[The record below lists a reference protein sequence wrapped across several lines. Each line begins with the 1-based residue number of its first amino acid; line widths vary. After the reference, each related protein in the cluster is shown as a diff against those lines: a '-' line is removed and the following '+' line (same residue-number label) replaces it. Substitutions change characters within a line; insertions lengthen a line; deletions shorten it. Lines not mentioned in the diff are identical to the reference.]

1 MYTPILEMNLTTVN
15 NIIKTPRITGLLFFM
30 YLLLVQSFLCDVA
43 LAETKNKKEI
53 TPDKKTESV
62 TDKETTNKQFQ
73 DWIYQCGGEG
83 LKDEQ
88 CFIMQNIFI
97 QESGLRLLSLAV
109 GYLGPD
115 DSPWLFLT
123 APLGIF
129 LPAGMVFNVDGGEE
143 YKTPVRV
150 CLPDGC
156 KASITLDKKLIWAL
170 KKGKQAKV
178 AFLDGNTQK
187 QITVEVSLAGFSR
200 GFGALGTKRK

>member
-1 MYTPILEMNLTTVN
+1 MNN
-15 NIIKTPRITGLLFFM
+15 RIKTPRITGLLLFSS
-30 YLLLVQSFLCDVA
+30 LLLVQSFLCDFA
-43 LAETKNKKEI
+43 LAETKSKKEV

-62 TDKETTNKQFQ
+62 ADKETTNKQFQ

-83 LKDEQ
+83 LKDDQ

-97 QESGLRLLSLAV
+97 QESGLKLLGVAA
-109 GYLGPD
+109 GYLGAD
-115 DSPWLFLT
+115 DSPWLFFIL
-123 APLGIF
+123 PLGVD

-143 YKTPVRV
+143 IKTPIRI
-150 CLPDGC
+150 CMPDGC

-187 QITVEVSLAGFSR
+187 QITVGVSLAGFSR
-200 GFGALGTKRK
+200 GFGALRAKQ

>member
-1 MYTPILEMNLTTVN
+1 MN
-15 NIIKTPRITGLLFFM
+15 NIIKTSRITGLLFFSS
-30 YLLLVQSFLCDVA
+30 LLLVQSFLCDVA
-43 LAETKNKKEI
+43 LAETKNKKEV

-62 TDKETTNKQFQ
+62 ADTETTNKQFQ

-83 LKDEQ
+83 LKDDQ

-97 QESGLRLLSLAV
+97 QESGLRLLGVAV

-115 DSPWLFLT
+115 DNPWLFLT

-129 LPAGMVFNVDGGEE
+129 LPAGIAFNVDGGEE
-143 YKTPVRV
+143 IKAPIRI
-150 CLPDGC
+150 CMPDGC
-156 KASITLDKKLIWAL
+156 KASVSLDKKLLNAL
-170 KKGKQAKV
+170 KKGNKTKV

-187 QITVEVSLAGFSR
+187 QITVEVSLAGFSK